1 MASTALIRSAYF
13 GNGMLEYLHGTA
25 YIVWYVQ
32 VVWDLIHVGARNNA
46 LAMLVDKSQRVDS
59 LLRTM

>member
-1 MASTALIRSAYF
+1 
-13 GNGMLEYLHGTA
+13 MLEYLHGTA

>member
-1 MASTALIRSAYF
+1 MAQPTLS
-13 GNGMLEYLHGTA
+13 GMYKLSGT
-25 YIVWYVQ
+25 
-32 VVWDLIHVGARNNA
+32 LIHVGARNNA